1 MARMLNMAERKAACR
16 DALRVAVRSVCA
28 SAPVGA
34 PLDAWADAI
43 AASLEAQGFRVHYK
57 RVSRNGRAPKG
68 PPMTRAQ
75 VRKARALRRKHP
87 RMRFYEISVLVGAN
101 IGRVSEALAGM
112 RGDL

>member
-1 MARMLNMAERKAACR
+1 MAKMLNMAERKAACR
-16 DALRVAVRSVCA
+16 DALRVAVRSVA
-28 SAPVGA
+28 TPD
-34 PLDAWADAI
+34 PDDPNPNEWADAI
-43 AASLEAQGFRVHYK
+43 WASLEAQGFRVHYQ
-57 RVSRNGRAPKG
+57 RVQRNGRAPKG

-75 VRKARALRRKHP
+75 VRKARALRRKYP